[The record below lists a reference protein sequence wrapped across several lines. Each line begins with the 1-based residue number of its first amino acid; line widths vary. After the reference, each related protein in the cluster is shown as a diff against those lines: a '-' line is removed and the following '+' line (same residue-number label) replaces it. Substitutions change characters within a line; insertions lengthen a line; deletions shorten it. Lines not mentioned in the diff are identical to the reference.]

1 MEQPAGTPIWPTTVG
16 AVGVVVGGLQCY
28 GGCVAI
34 GGLDPISALHTAT
47 QLPGGDD
54 PVLAA
59 LMAQGPPTALAVTMG
74 GIEAVMAI
82 VLILASIALIQHRR
96 GARRLLRCWST
107 AALALV
113 VVATVIAWAP
123 RWSLVAEHDAA
134 EAAFVAWL
142 VIRVP
147 LTVALPIFLLAWFSR
162 SSIRDEMARWA

>member
-59 LMAQGPPTALAVTMG
+59 LMAQGPPTD
-74 GIEAVMAI
+74 
-82 VLILASIALIQHRR
+82 
-96 GARRLLRCWST
+96 
-107 AALALV
+107 
-113 VVATVIAWAP
+113 P
-123 RWSLVAEHDAA
+123 N
-134 EAAFVAWL
+134 
-142 VIRVP
+142 P
-147 LTVALPIFLLAWFSR
+147 LPIQPLLDIMSLTGPKKGL
-162 SSIRDEMARWA
+162 

>member
-34 GGLDPISALHTAT
+34 GGLDPVSALHTAT

-59 LMAQGPPTALAVTMG
+59 LVEHGPPTALAVTMAG
-74 GIEAVMAI
+74 VECVMAI
-82 VLILASIALIQHRR
+82 VLILASISLIQHR
-96 GARRLLRCWST
+96 GIAGRLLLNWSA

-142 VIRVP
+142 VMRVP
-147 LTVALPIFLLAWFSR
+147 LTVALPIFLLAWLR
-162 SSIRDEMARWA
+162 RPSIRDEMARWP